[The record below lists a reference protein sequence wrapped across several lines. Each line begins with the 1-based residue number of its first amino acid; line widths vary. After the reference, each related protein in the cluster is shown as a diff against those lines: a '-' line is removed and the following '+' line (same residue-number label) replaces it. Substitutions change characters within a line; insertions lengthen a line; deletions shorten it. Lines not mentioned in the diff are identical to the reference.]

1 MEFSTPP
8 LPMSHIVPAGT
19 AGTLRRG
26 VRGLVPPPD
35 VTHHTNHSKHDMH
48 QQSPALNNGSCLN
61 GSGGGGTTPTP
72 PHIMN
77 NLNGGGGGGCM
88 SHGSITPKPPMQ
100 GILKD
105 PNRKLQNNMQ
115 ILNVQNAPG
124 IGNNLLMTAGGGAF
138 DPSSHNL
145 SSFNASMG
153 YTDADGHLV

>member
-8 LPMSHIVPAGT
+8 LPMSHIVPT
-19 AGTLRRG
+19 TGTLRRG
-26 VRGLVPPPD
+26 IRGMVPPPD

-48 QQSPALNNGSCLN
+48 QQSPALNNGSIN
-61 GSGGGGTTPTP
+61 GGTITPTP

-77 NLNGGGGGGCM
+77 NLNGGGGMMGP
-88 SHGSITPKPPMQ
+88 SHGSTTPKPPMQ

-105 PNRKLQNNMQ
+105 PNRKMQNNMQ